1 MSSLYLFAG
10 EIEVE
15 KEEEEEEKTQS
26 FTEIHNSK
34 AN

>member
-15 KEEEEEEKTQS
+15 KEEEEEKKTQS